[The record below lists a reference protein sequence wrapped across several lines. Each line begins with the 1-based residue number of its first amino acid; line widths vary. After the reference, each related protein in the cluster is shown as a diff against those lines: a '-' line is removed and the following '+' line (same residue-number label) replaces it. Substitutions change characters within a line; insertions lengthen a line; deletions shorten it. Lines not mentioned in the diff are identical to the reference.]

1 MGVGHIAVG
10 FASKRWATRTS
21 LAWLVLAPTL
31 IDLFWSVFVLTG
43 IERARITPGIT
54 RSVPLDLEFIPY
66 SHSLVACVGWGLL
79 FAGGYYLAW
88 YRDVRAGLILFAG
101 VVSHWVLDWVSHRP
115 DMPLLPVG
123 GPIVGLGLWNYPLPA
138 FLVEATM
145 LAIGVGLYMSVTRAR
160 SMRGKLG
167 FAALVAFLFLF
178 NVAAYT
184 SPPPPTV
191 TPMAAGNLAIVLL
204 VVLLFYVDKSR
215 EVTAQPSRGSARR
228 SVQLW

>member
-21 LAWLVLAPTL
+21 LAWLVLAPVL

-54 RSVPLDLEFIPY
+54 RSVPLDLQFIPY
-66 SHSLVACVGWGLL
+66 SHSLVACVGWALL

-88 YRDVRAGLILFAG
+88 YRDLRAGLILFAG
-101 VVSHWVLDWVSHRP
+101 VLSHWLLDFISHRP

-123 GPIVGLGLWNYPLPA
+123 GPSVGLGLWNYPLPA
-138 FLVEATM
+138 FLVEATL

-167 FAALVAFLFLF
+167 FGVLVAVLFLF

-184 SPPPPTV
+184 SPPPPSV
-191 TPMAAGNLAIVLL
+191 TPMAAGNLSLVLL

-215 EVTAQPSRGSARR
+215 ELTARPSRGSARR